1 MTLLLIVSAIL
12 FVEDRI
18 EAFVPEMK
26 NFAESKI
33 EGALGG
39 RIKLSIGDV
48 EGGLLH
54 PLTFNDINIENGKG
68 LAVLPSLKIS
78 SIKTSYRLWDLLGT
92 RAISRLLAGISR
104 FDVNFITVNK
114 EISGFV
120 RFTNNSGE
128 LTAKG
133 YVNLSSGEKLDFSGK
148 IKDGVYDVT
157 VMPKRGIFKARGSV
171 SREGSFDANFKV
183 YHIDIGG
190 YDLVCDGIL
199 KSDIVTAGREVRKT
213 AVQGTIETKNCVLN
227 YKPFLNLKAAYRIA
241 DGSLTVSDLSLSDII
256 KGHGTFQLREP
267 FNTNAAL
274 TINNL
279 SLSWLALALG
289 AKNASS
295 VVSGTINAKCD
306 FKGPMANLRSNIEME
321 VRKGTIATLGFET
334 LSAHLKGDGPVI
346 RIDDSRITRESG
358 YFVLA
363 GDMDLRKM
371 GKTSMFANLRLVGD
385 DKAITWDGWDTSK
398 VQNVREVTMKKKI
411 TDDIGLD
418 FKKFT
423 SENVIDESLKYTDE
437 VQLEYKL
444 HPNDSLKIMVGQD
457 KDFLGIEHKDKF

>member
-1 MTLLLIVSAIL
+1 MTLLFIVSAIL
-12 FVEDRI
+12 FIEDRI

-133 YVNLSSGEKLDFSGK
+133 YVNLSSGEKLDFNGK
-148 IKDGVYDVT
+148 IKEGVYDVT

-171 SREGSFDANFKV
+171 SREGSLDANFKV

-199 KSDIVTAGREVRKT
+199 KSDIVTAGREVQKT

-267 FNTNAAL
+267 FNTNAVL

-295 VVSGTINAKCD
+295 IVSGTINAKCD

-385 DKAITWDGWDTSK
+385 DKAITWDGWYTSK

-423 SENVIDESLKYTDE
+423 SEDVIDESLKYTDE

>member
-1 MTLLLIVSAIL
+1 MTLLFIVSAIL
-12 FVEDRI
+12 FIEDRI

-133 YVNLSSGEKLDFSGK
+133 YANLSSGGKLDFIGK

-157 VMPKRGIFKARGSV
+157 IMPKRGIFKAQGSV
-171 SREGSFDANFKV
+171 SREGSLDANFKV

-279 SLSWLALALG
+279 SLSWLAFALG

-295 VVSGTINAKCD
+295 IVSGTINAKCD

-385 DKAITWDGWDTSK
+385 DKAITWDGWYTSK

-423 SENVIDESLKYTDE
+423 SEDVIDESLKYTDE